1 VEQGARDA
9 RRGLGAAVVS
19 GPLAVVLDGEII
31 PFDQPAFMPTER
43 GLLYGDGLFETF
55 AALNSRPLD
64 AERHFARLKRS
75 CEELGF
81 PEPPRWDG
89 ALALCLDAAGPDAR
103 ALRVTWTRGPASAR
117 SYLPTSAD
125 GPPCMLVAAYGP
137 PPDRSAGVR
146 AALVRGLAAGE
157 LARHKTTSAL
167 YRVVALTRARAEG
180 AEEALLLDHDDAVL
194 EASVANVFVS
204 LGGRLFTP
212 PRSRPILP
220 GLTRADIVDQFAA
233 EERDLTPVDLA
244 RADEI
249 FLTSSLSRAIPLL
262 AIDGRPVGSGRP
274 GPFTERVRQS

>member
-1 VEQGARDA
+1 
-9 RRGLGAAVVS
+9 VS
-19 GPLAVVLDGEII
+19 APLAVVLDGKIV
-31 PFDQPAFMPTER
+31 PSDAPAFPPTER

-55 AALNSRPLD
+55 AVRDSRPLD
-64 AERHFARLKRS
+64 ADRHFARLRAS
-75 CEELGF
+75 CGSLGF
-81 PEPPRWDG
+81 PEPRSWDG
-89 ALALCLDAAGPDAR
+89 ALALCLDAAGPTAR
-103 ALRVTWTRGPASAR
+103 ALRVTWTRGAASAR
-117 SYLPTSAD
+117 SYLPTSLD
-125 GPPCMLVAAYGP
+125 GPPRMLVAAYGA
-137 PPDRSAGVR
+137 PPDRSAGVH
-146 AALVRGLAAGE
+146 AALVRGLASGE

-204 LGGRLFTP
+204 LEGRLFTP

-220 GLTRADIVDQFAA
+220 GLTRADIVDQFEA

>member
-9 RRGLGAAVVS
+9 RRRVGAALVS
-19 GPLAVVLDGEII
+19 APLAVVLDGALI
-31 PFDQPAFMPTER
+31 PPDRPAFLPTER

-55 AALNSRPLD
+55 AALNARPLD
-64 AERHFARLKRS
+64 ADRHFARLKRS

-89 ALALCLDAAGPDAR
+89 ALALCLDAAGADAR

-117 SYLPTSAD
+117 SYLPASQD
-125 GPPCMLVAAYGP
+125 GPPRMLVAAYGA

-146 AALVRGLAAGE
+146 VALVRGLAAGE

-180 AEEALLLDHDDAVL
+180 VEEALLLDHDDAVL
-194 EASVANVFVS
+194 EASVANVFAS

-212 PRSRPILP
+212 PLSRPILP
-220 GLTRADIVDQFAA
+220 GLTRADLVNRFEV
-233 EERDLTPVDLA
+233 EERDLTPADLA
-244 RADEI
+244 RADEV
-249 FLTSSLSRAIPLL
+249 FLTSSLSRAVPVL

-274 GPFTERVRQS
+274 GPFTERARQS